1 MQRIGLLFEH
11 KTDIMSMP
19 NVTEETHYHWREP
32 EEVTAVASH
41 LEALGYEV
49 DLIGT
54 VDKLLERWRHSKLP
68 DFVWNLSVRTL
79 SRNRTAIAPAILEQ
93 LNLPYTGGDATAKS
107 FTLNKD
113 LLKPVLQ
120 WLSILTPEWRRYDNS
135 TNITSLAPWSASIL
149 KPVCEGY
156 SLGLR
161 RFDSSQGL
169 DVLCAHVN
177 SLRQQFGCAVLCE
190 EFIVGRE
197 ITVGVVGN
205 SKPIFVGAVETV
217 NQGESLREEIL
228 DLNAKRQGRFQK
240 IGVDLTKPE
249 LQSLYRV
256 SVDLMQFLGDID
268 YATFDFRIPSDGRAY
283 LLDINADAT
292 LHPERSLAMIAKNIG
307 LSYGDLIEAILK
319 SSLKRWKIQ
328 IPSDSRLLKE
338 VGNLEVG
345 NL

>member
-19 NVTEETHYHWREP
+19 NVKEETHYHWREP

-41 LEALGYEV
+41 LEILGYEV

-54 VDKLLERWRHSKLP
+54 VDALLERWRHSKLP

-107 FTLNKD
+107 LTLNKD
-113 LLKPVLQ
+113 FLKPVLQ
-120 WLSILTPEWRRYDNS
+120 WLSILTPQWRRYDNAI
-135 TNITSLAPWSASIL
+135 NITSLPPWSSIL

-169 DVLCAHVN
+169 DVLRAYVN
-177 SLRQQFGCAVLCE
+177 AVSQQFGCAVLCE
-190 EFIVGRE
+190 EFIAGRE

-205 SKPIFVGAVETV
+205 GKPIFVSAVETV
-217 NQGESLREEIL
+217 NQGESLQEEIL
-228 DLNAKRQGRFQK
+228 DLDAKRQGRFQK
-240 IGVDLTKPE
+240 IGVDLTKSE
-249 LQSLYRV
+249 LHTLHNV
-256 SVDLMQFLGDID
+256 AVNLMEFLGDID
-268 YATFDFRIPSDGRAY
+268 YATFDFRIANDGRAY

-292 LHPERSLAMIAKNIG
+292 LHPERSLAMIAKYSG

-319 SSLKRWKIQ
+319 TSLQRWKI
-328 IPSDSRLLKE
+328 K
-338 VGNLEVG
+338 N
-345 NL
+345 